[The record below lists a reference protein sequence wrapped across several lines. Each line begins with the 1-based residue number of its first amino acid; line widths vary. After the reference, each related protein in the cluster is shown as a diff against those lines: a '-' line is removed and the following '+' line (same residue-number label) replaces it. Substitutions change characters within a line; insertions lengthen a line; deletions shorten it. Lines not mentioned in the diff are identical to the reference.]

1 MSTIDLLSV
10 FSDAWRRRRRRRGEK
25 KIVQNRLIAQESDQR
40 VGSGMK
46 KKRAKKPEN
55 NMDIDLGTELQ
66 DQENEHFHHDDEFED
81 VY

>member
-1 MSTIDLLSV
+1 MSTVDLLSI
-10 FSDAWRRRRRRRGEK
+10 FSDAWRRRRRRGEQ
-25 KIVQNRLIAQESDQR
+25 KIVQNRPIAQESDQR
-40 VGSGMK
+40 VATEVE
-46 KKRAKKPEN
+46 KKRGKKPEN

>member
-1 MSTIDLLSV
+1 MSTVDLLSV
-10 FSDAWRRRRRRRGEK
+10 FSDAWRRRRRRRSEASGGGEAS
-25 KIVQNRLIAQESDQR
+25 VD
-40 VGSGMK
+40 SGMER
-46 KKRAKKPEN
+46 KRGKKPEN

>member
-1 MSTIDLLSV
+1 MSTLISISSV
-10 FSDAWRRRRRRRGEK
+10 FSDAWRRRRAGL
-25 KIVQNRLIAQESDQR
+25 KIDRNRPIAQESDQR
-40 VGSGMK
+40 VGSGME
-46 KKRAKKPEN
+46 KKRGKKPEN

>member
-1 MSTIDLLSV
+1 MSTVDLLSV
-10 FSDAWRRRRRRRGEK
+10 FSDAWRRRRRRRGEQ

-40 VGSGMK
+40 VGSGMER
-46 KKRAKKPEN
+46 KRGKKPEN